1 MARGFIE
8 GGGGGNQSWARP
20 VPVIGDATSA
30 RTRREDPAGWAMGE
44 SVVEAFESVAGAR
57 RDIRRFR
64 PDPVPTERLEAVL
77 EAGHRAPSVGH
88 PQPWRFIVVREQAEL
103 ATRVALA
110 GRCSAARARRTTSP
124 PDRAARLL
132 DLRLEGLG
140 RRCWALVVACD
151 RSTPALKGLL
161 GHATPSADA
170 DLWTCATAIENM
182 WLSARALGLGMGR
195 VTLVDSADL
204 AELFGLPGNWWSR
217 PRLALPGLPDERPP
231 EPGLQRAGWSTKTP
245 LADVVLRERWSE
257 RAPAQ
262 PVSHLRGP
270 DEHRLVAAT
279 DDADDLL
286 APPDSLGVLDRA
298 LNRVV
303 ALGDRPIDG
312 GTLVLAS
319 ADHPVADLGVSPYAV
334 SVTREVTEAAVAGTS
349 MGAVAA
355 RTGGLDLRVVDEA
368 ESAAMSLV
376 AAVVIVLVVDRGDP
390 LGDLASAD
398 ALTAADVDA
407 LLATGRDLG
416 RRSAERGLVV
426 LGEIGVGNTTVAAA
440 VACCL
445 HRPGRRR
452 CHRRSGGGRRCRHP
466 RAQARHRRGGPGS
479 QRPLAD
485 HRRVT
490 GRSGQSDPRRA
501 RRPRSRPAHR
511 GRARCRRGRC
521 AGHPGR
527 TGRLPPGP
535 ARDVDR
541 AGRSGP
547 PHRRT
552 ATLTRARPRCR
563 PARPRSGAAAHPAAA
578 RRRGVGACP
587 RRRCSL
593 KASACV
599 VSPPA
604 RCSERTPR
612 PRIRPTLPTPT
623 SGPRSDAQL
632 RERPPKTGS
641 AGRRP

>member
-1 MARGFIE
+1 MARGFSE
-8 GGGGGNQSWARP
+8 GGAGGDQSWARP

-44 SVVEAFESVAGAR
+44 SVVEALESVVGAR

-64 PDPVPTERLEAVL
+64 PDPVPTELLEAVL

-88 PQPWRFIVVREQAEL
+88 SQPWRFIVVSDQ
-103 ATRVALA
+103 ATRDKAAHLA
-110 GRCSAARARRTTSP
+110 DAARLAQADHLTE
-124 PDRAARLL
+124 DRAARLL
-132 DLRLEGLG
+132 DLKLEGLREAPLG
-140 RRCWALVVACD
+140 IVVACD
-151 RSTPALKGLL
+151 RRTPALGVL
-161 GHATPSADA
+161 GRATFPDA
-170 DLWTCATAIENM
+170 DLWSCATAIENM
-182 WLSARALGLGMGR
+182 WLTARAHGLGMGW
-195 VTLVDSADL
+195 VTLFDPADL
-204 AELFGLPGNWWSR
+204 ADLFGLPEGVVTLGWLCLGW
-217 PRLALPGLPDERPP
+217 PDERPP

-355 RTGGLDLRVVDEA
+355 RTAGLDLRVVDA
-368 ESAAMSLV
+368 GV
-376 AAVVIVLVVDRGDP
+376 RGDDP
-390 LGDLASAD
+390 VAGAIDARPRDPRGDLASAD

-440 VACCL
+440 VACAL
-445 HRPGRRR
+445 TGLDAVDAVGLGAGADAAILERKRAIVEAALA
-452 CHRRSGGGRRCRHP
+452 RSAPSLTTAGSP
-466 RAQARHRRGGPGS
+466 ADRAKAILAALGGPDLALLTGVVLGAVEGGAPVILDGLAGS
-479 QRPLAD
+479 LPGLLATRIEPAVQA
-485 HRRVT
+485 HLIA
-490 GRSGQSDPRRA
+490 GQ
-501 RRPRSRPAHR
+501 RSRERAHAAVL
-511 GRARCRRGRC
+511 RALGLE
-521 AGHPGR
+521 PLL
-527 TGRLPPGP
+527 TLRL
-535 ARDVDR
+535 R
-541 AGRSGP
+541 AGE
-547 PHRRT
+547 
-552 ATLTRARPRCR
+552 
-563 PARPRSGAAAHPAAA
+563 
-578 RRRGVGACP
+578 GVGACLAASMLLQGLRM
-587 RRRCSL
+587 RRL
-593 KASACV
+593 A
-599 VSPPA
+599 A
-604 RCSERTPR
+604 RTVE
-612 PRIRPTLPTPT
+612 
-623 SGPRSDAQL
+623 
-632 RERPPKTGS
+632 
-641 AGRRP
+641 

>member
-44 SVVEAFESVAGAR
+44 SVVEALESVVGAR

-64 PDPVPTERLEAVL
+64 PDPVPTELLEAVL

-88 PQPWRFIVVREQAEL
+88 SQPWRFIVVSDQ
-103 ATRVALA
+103 ATRDKAAHLA
-110 GRCSAARARRTTSP
+110 DAARLAQADHLTE
-124 PDRAARLL
+124 DRAARLL
-132 DLRLEGLG
+132 DLKLEGLREAPLG
-140 RRCWALVVACD
+140 IVVACD
-151 RSTPALKGLL
+151 RRTPALGVL
-161 GHATPSADA
+161 GRATFPDA
-170 DLWTCATAIENM
+170 DLWSCATAIENM
-182 WLSARALGLGMGR
+182 WLTARAHGLGMGW
-195 VTLVDSADL
+195 VTLFDPADL
-204 AELFGLPGNWWSR
+204 ADLFGLPEGVVTLGWLCLGW
-217 PRLALPGLPDERPP
+217 PDERPP

-355 RTGGLDLRVVDEA
+355 RTAGLDLRVVDA
-368 ESAAMSLV
+368 GV
-376 AAVVIVLVVDRGDP
+376 RGDDP
-390 LGDLASAD
+390 VAGAIAARPRDPQGDLASAD

-440 VACCL
+440 VACAL
-445 HRPGRRR
+445 TGLDAVDAVGLGAGADAAILERKRAIVEAALA
-452 CHRRSGGGRRCRHP
+452 RSAPSLTTAGSP
-466 RAQARHRRGGPGS
+466 ADRAKAILAALGGPDLALLTGVVLGAVEGGAPVILDGLAGS
-479 QRPLAD
+479 LPGLLATWIAPAVQA
-485 HRRVT
+485 HLIA
-490 GRSGQSDPRRA
+490 GQ
-501 RRPRSRPAHR
+501 RSRERAHAAVL
-511 GRARCRRGRC
+511 RALGLE
-521 AGHPGR
+521 PLL
-527 TGRLPPGP
+527 TLRL
-535 ARDVDR
+535 R
-541 AGRSGP
+541 AGE
-547 PHRRT
+547 
-552 ATLTRARPRCR
+552 
-563 PARPRSGAAAHPAAA
+563 
-578 RRRGVGACP
+578 GVGACLAASMLLQGLRM
-587 RRRCSL
+587 RRL
-593 KASACV
+593 A
-599 VSPPA
+599 A
-604 RCSERTPR
+604 RTVE
-612 PRIRPTLPTPT
+612 
-623 SGPRSDAQL
+623 
-632 RERPPKTGS
+632 
-641 AGRRP
+641 